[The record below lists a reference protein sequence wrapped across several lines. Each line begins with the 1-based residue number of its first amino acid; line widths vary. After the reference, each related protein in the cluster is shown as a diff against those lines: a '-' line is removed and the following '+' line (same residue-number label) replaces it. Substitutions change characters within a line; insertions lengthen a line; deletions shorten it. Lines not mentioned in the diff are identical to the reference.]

1 MQITFSIDSNSAK
14 DIVALKAITSALAN
28 LPPDGFVSVPAK
40 AELPKA
46 EAPPEINIHA
56 PASQLKEAK
65 EALNAVPEATTVDVP
80 DVPVDPEPTPAPPAG
95 DEATKQRLRAL
106 LIEASKLEGV
116 TVAAAKE
123 VALKAAGVK
132 DARDLPTCPNVDKA
146 ISALEALIGGKA

>member
-1 MQITFSIDSNSAK
+1 M
-14 DIVALKAITSALAN
+14 
-28 LPPDGFVSVPAK
+28 
-40 AELPKA
+40 
-46 EAPPEINIHA
+46 
-56 PASQLKEAK
+56 KEAK
-65 EALNAVPEATTVDVP
+65 EAVNAVEGVTVKEVVDVP
-80 DVPVDPEPTPAPPAG
+80 DVPVEAPPAPPAG